1 MSTNGV
7 SESGDGGGPAPPGT
21 ADPAPFG
28 EAAEA
33 GVYRLRYQEL
43 FDFAPD
49 CQLVTDRHG
58 VILEA
63 NHAAAALFRS
73 PKEFLIG
80 KPLGLLAGDGL
91 RNRFYECLL
100 RRMQDGRAD
109 EFETRMNRKGE
120 QRDVAVRAASA
131 DLGATRPV
139 LFRWLI
145 RDVTEL
151 NRAQAMR
158 DDLLRRLVSAQEEE
172 RRRVSRELHDHLG
185 QEVMVLILG
194 LKSLEDYVPEDSP
207 GRKRLH
213 ILQDA
218 VDRIG
223 QEAHEL
229 AVDLRPLALDDLG
242 LSAALAIL
250 VQRWSSRTG
259 LPVDYHYA
267 LPDAGRFRPE
277 AETTVYRVVQESLTN
292 IAKHAGAGRVSVIVE
307 QIDGNVVVIVEDDG
321 RGFDEE
327 AAALDPRLGLLG
339 MQERAVLVGG
349 SCHVESS
356 VGAGT
361 TVRVRIPVRETEEGR
376 DRG

>member
-7 SESGDGGGPAPPGT
+7 SESGDGEGPSPPGT
-21 ADPAPFG
+21 PDPAPFG

-43 FDFAPD
+43 FEFAPD
-49 CQLVTDRHG
+49 FQLVTDRHG

-63 NHAAAALFRS
+63 DHAAAALFRS

-80 KPLGLLAGDGL
+80 KPLGLLAGEGL

-100 RRMQDGRAD
+100 RLMQDGRAD
-109 EFETRMNRKGE
+109 EFETRMSRRGDLRE
-120 QRDVAVRAASA
+120 VAVRAASA
-131 DLGATRPV
+131 DLGATRPA

-145 RDVTEL
+145 RDVTDL
-151 NRAQAMR
+151 NRAQATR
-158 DDLLRRLVSAQEEE
+158 DELLRRLVSAQEDE

-194 LKSLEDYVPEDSP
+194 LKSLEAYVPEDSP
-207 GRKRLH
+207 GRDRLH
-213 ILQDA
+213 MLQDA

-223 QEAHEL
+223 REAHEL
-229 AVDLRPLALDDLG
+229 AVELRPMALDDLG

-250 VQRWSSRTG
+250 VQRWSARTG

-267 LPDAGRFRPE
+267 LPDAGRFHPDT
-277 AETTVYRVVQESLTN
+277 ETTVYRVVQESLTN
-292 IAKHAGAGRVSVIVE
+292 VAKHARAARVSVIVE
-307 QIDGNVVVIVEDDG
+307 PYDGNVVVIVEDDG
-321 RGFDEE
+321 CGFDEE
-327 AAALDPRLGLLG
+327 AAGRDARLGLLG
-339 MQERAVLVGG
+339 MKERVVLVGG
-349 SCHVESS
+349 TLQVESS

-361 TVRVRIPVRETEEGR
+361 TVRVRIPVRQTEEGR